1 MITKNHERY
10 AILRYLYDQYDSY
23 VVGYLE
29 RETFITIAV
38 IAMRNTYFYEIKNI
52 AVDINYQCQGL
63 DRRLMEQNF
72 TDYRGTTM
80 YGGTSDSPVTQSFY
94 RSLGFK
100 YVETNKVFY
109 YQL

>member
-1 MITKNHERY
+1 M
-10 AILRYLYDQYDSY
+10 RYLYDPYDSY

-29 RETFITIAV
+29 GETFITIAV
-38 IAMRNTYFYEIKNI
+38 IAMRNTHFYEIKNI
-52 AVDINYQCQGL
+52 AVDINYQHQGL
-63 DRRLMEQNF
+63 GRRLMEQIF

-100 YVETNKVFY
+100 YVETKKVFY

>member
-1 MITKNHERY
+1 M
-10 AILRYLYDQYDSY
+10 RYLYDPYDSY

-29 RETFITIAV
+29 GETFITIAV
-38 IAMRNTYFYEIKNI
+38 IDMRNTHFYEIKNI
-52 AVDINYQCQGL
+52 AVDINYQHQGL
-63 DRRLMEQNF
+63 GRRLMEQIF

-100 YVETNKVFY
+100 YVETKKVFY